1 MLKIK
6 GLKPELQEILNA
18 DMSHVQERRRARE
31 AFKDIQLNID
41 HLLFKVIIIW
51 NMMFFF
57 SKTVVGFFVGCI
69 Y

>member
-31 AFKDIQLNID
+31 AFKDIQLNLD
-41 HLLFKVIIIW
+41 HLLFKVILICF
-51 NMMFFF
+51 MFG
-57 SKTVVGFFVGCI
+57 V
-69 Y
+69 